1 MVVRL
6 DLERDR
12 SAVAE
17 VEDSRVLAR
26 PLEDALAGRRQPP
39 EERGGVLVAAVLRP
53 EEREDREL
61 EVIRVAP
68 QQLPDTLRLP
78 VGQTEGTVKR
88 GLGGDLRQ
96 VIQCNPGCGGISPDP
111 PSLRFTREMRRP
123 IVILSVLAL
132 IWGASFMLIKI
143 ADRELTPATLILGRL
158 ASAALLLAVIAM
170 VRLGARATLVEV
182 RRRWQWLIVI
192 GLVNTALPF
201 WLLSWGEKRLDSGL
215 ASIIQGAVPIFNAL
229 LAFAFFREE
238 RVVGLR
244 LVGLLI
250 GFVGVALLVGAQ
262 PQGKLLAALA
272 VVAMALCYAIGTLIA
287 GRYLRGTPP
296 LVVAL
301 ASTVVS
307 TIAVLPAGVIQA
319 PVGMWHGET
328 IASILVLGFV
338 GTAIAYLLFFEL
350 IQRAGANYA
359 TLVTYLV
366 PPIALA
372 YGAIFLGESFGLTA
386 FAALA
391 LILVGVAL
399 ATGSVR
405 LASFR
410 TARAETG
417 EVREA
422 A

>member
-1 MVVRL
+1 
-6 DLERDR
+6 
-12 SAVAE
+12 
-17 VEDSRVLAR
+17 
-26 PLEDALAGRRQPP
+26 
-39 EERGGVLVAAVLRP
+39 
-53 EEREDREL
+53 
-61 EVIRVAP
+61 
-68 QQLPDTLRLP
+68 
-78 VGQTEGTVKR
+78 
-88 GLGGDLRQ
+88 
-96 VIQCNPGCGGISPDP
+96 
-111 PSLRFTREMRRP
+111 MRRP
-123 IVILSVLAL
+123 IVMLTLLAL

-158 ASAALLLAVIAM
+158 GSAALLLAAIAF
-170 VRLGARATLVEV
+170 VRLGPRETFEQIRGAWRWLV
-182 RRRWQWLIVI
+182 VI

-229 LAFAFFREE
+229 LAFAFFREA
-238 RVVGLR
+238 RVVGIR
-244 LVGLLI
+244 LVGLGI

-262 PQGKLLAALA
+262 PHGKLLAALA
-272 VVAMALCYAIGTLIA
+272 VVAMALCYAIGTLLA

-307 TIAVLPAGVIQA
+307 TLAVLPVGVIQA
-319 PVGMWHGET
+319 PSRVWHGET
-328 IASILVLGFV
+328 IVAILVLGLV
-338 GTAIAYLLFFEL
+338 GTAIAYLLFFAL

-372 YGAIFLGESFGLTA
+372 YGAIFLGESFGATA

-391 LILVGVAL
+391 LILAGVAL

-405 LASFR
+405 LASLR
-410 TARAETG
+410 AGRAEA
-417 EVREA
+417 REPA
-422 A
+422 